1 MYLRGPLI
9 IAGGK
14 QLCLRKCLSTQ
25 FAKSWWWT
33 MACIVSRHREA
44 LIQIEICDLGLP
56 TQRKVHTAR
65 SALRLIFPGI
75 VLCWKLNLFKL
86 KMISVQ
92 IKCFFAN
99 IPVYTYLPLCVL
111 RHFAVSTFPLCGL
124 VAETKCQTGK
134 SVRGN
139 KRVFTA
145 NAQQSSSMEQK
156 QPLRVNCLR
165 FSILK
170 IS

>member
-1 MYLRGPLI
+1 ML
-9 IAGGK
+9 K
-14 QLCLRKCLSTQ
+14 
-25 FAKSWWWT
+25 
-33 MACIVSRHREA
+33 
-44 LIQIEICDLGLP
+44 IE
-56 TQRKVHTAR
+56 
-65 SALRLIFPGI
+65 F
-75 VLCWKLNLFKL
+75 
-86 KMISVQ
+86 VQ
-92 IKCFFAN
+92 IKNDIYPNKMFLCQHSSLHL
-99 IPVYTYLPLCVL
+99 PSYLPLCVL

-145 NAQQSSSMEQK
+145 DAQQSSSMEQK

-170 IS
+170 N